1 MFISAKDLN
10 IDYLYTI
17 GDHVRIIETSES
29 IVLADISDISY
40 DLDTVYLRADINEPP
55 RPSLRVEQTVRTILA
70 IRQLQKKKTNILCTS
85 HSSIPNGSLKE
96 NFQILKEMLEREI
109 DPINPEV
116 KNIIFVKSLEEMK
129 RANEKYK
136 ESLIFLDNVRK
147 TVPEERNP
155 PANSSN
161 TEFWK
166 LVKDTTKINGA
177 LSSCH
182 RDNLS
187 LRVFSDGCFCNSYFA
202 RELEDIT
209 KIYNSENGNIKIWGI
224 AGAKRDKLRAILLTE
239 GKEDLLVNLDGG
251 PIFVLLLW
259 ALINKAPSLGR
270 TLPHTIGK
278 LNKELIEKFFG
289 DKWES
294 TKAEALKIAEK
305 INNGLID
312 IILPIDVL
320 IEDEDGIEKVVDLRD
335 IDKGR
340 FISIG
345 PNTIK
350 MIGNISTKRIF
361 LQNGSVEPRTTLET
375 KSESITYLLIKSLL
389 KRVDELF
396 LNGGDTVSDVRSLE
410 NELELAKYRK
420 DKLRELAVG
429 GFVVHWWN
437 YLNKGRE
444 IPPGVEF
451 AYIGSLRN
459 LYMVRRRQQDFT

>member
-1 MFISAKDLN
+1 M
-10 IDYLYTI
+10 
-17 GDHVRIIETSES
+17 
-29 IVLADISDISY
+29 
-40 DLDTVYLRADINEPP
+40 
-55 RPSLRVEQTVRTILA
+55 
-70 IRQLQKKKTNILCTS
+70 
-85 HSSIPNGSLKE
+85 
-96 NFQILKEMLEREI
+96 
-109 DPINPEV
+109 DPIEPEIR
-116 KNIIFVKSLEEMK
+116 NIIFVNSLEEVK
-129 RANEKYK
+129 RANENHK

-147 TVPEERNP
+147 TVPEEKNP
-155 PANSSN
+155 PANSSE

-166 LVKDTTKINGA
+166 LVKNTTKINGA

-187 LRVFSDGCFCNSYFA
+187 LRVFSDGCFCNSYFC

-209 KIYNSENGNIKIWGI
+209 KIYNSENGDIKIWGI
-224 AGAKRDKLRAILLTE
+224 AGAKTDKLRAILLTE

-259 ALINKAPSLGR
+259 ALINKASSLGR
-270 TLPHTIGK
+270 TLPRSIGK
-278 LNKELIEKFFG
+278 LNKELIEQFFG
-289 DKWES
+289 KRWET
-294 TKAEALKIAEK
+294 TKTEALKIAEK
-305 INNGLID
+305 IEEGVID
-312 IILPIDVL
+312 VILPIDIL

-345 PNTIK
+345 PNTVK

-375 KSESITYLLIKSLL
+375 KSESITYLLIKTLL

-410 NELELAKYRK
+410 KELELAKYRK
-420 DKLRELAVG
+420 EKLRELAVG

-437 YLNKGRE
+437 YLNRRGD

-451 AYIGSLRN
+451 AQIGSLKS
-459 LYMVRRRQQDFT
+459 LYEVKRMQQDFR

>member
-1 MFISAKDLN
+1 
-10 IDYLYTI
+10 
-17 GDHVRIIETSES
+17 VRIIETPEN
-29 IVLADISDISY
+29 IVLADISDISH

-70 IRQLQKKKTNILCTS
+70 IRKLQKKKANILCTS
-85 HSSIPNGSLKE
+85 HSSIPNGSLKD
-96 NFQILKEMLEREI
+96 NFQILKEMLEREM
-109 DPINPEV
+109 DPIEPEI
-116 KNIIFVKSLEEMK
+116 KNIIFVNSLEEVK
-129 RANEKYK
+129 RANENHK

-147 TVPEERNP
+147 TVPEEKNP
-155 PANSSN
+155 PANSSE

-166 LVKDTTKINGA
+166 LVKNTTKINGA

-187 LRVFSDGCFCNSYFA
+187 LRVFSDGCFCNSYFC

-209 KIYNSENGNIKIWGI
+209 KIYNSENGDIKIWGI
-224 AGAKRDKLRAILLTE
+224 AGAKTDKLRAILLTE

-259 ALINKAPSLGR
+259 ALINKASSLGR
-270 TLPHTIGK
+270 TLPRSIGK
-278 LNKELIEKFFG
+278 LNKELIEQFFG
-289 DKWES
+289 KRWET
-294 TKAEALKIAEK
+294 TKTEALKIAEK
-305 INNGLID
+305 IEEGVID
-312 IILPIDVL
+312 VILPIDIL

-345 PNTIK
+345 PNTVK

-375 KSESITYLLIKSLL
+375 KSESITYLLIKTLL

-410 NELELAKYRK
+410 KELELAKYRK
-420 DKLRELAVG
+420 EKLRELAVG

-437 YLNKGRE
+437 YLNRRGD

-451 AYIGSLRN
+451 AQIGSLKS
-459 LYMVRRRQQDFT
+459 LYEVKRMQQDFR